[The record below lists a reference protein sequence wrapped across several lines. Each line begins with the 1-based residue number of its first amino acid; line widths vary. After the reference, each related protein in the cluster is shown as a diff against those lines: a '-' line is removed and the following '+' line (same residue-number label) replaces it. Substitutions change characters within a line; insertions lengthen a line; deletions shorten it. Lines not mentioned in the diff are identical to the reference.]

1 MLAFAA
7 LTSCLSDILGC
18 LLLAYVLGSFAS
30 LVRCRS
36 VYMSVQT
43 LARMLLRKSKIRQPV
58 KKVTSD
64 GAQSAPL
71 FGSPFP
77 PAFNV
82 DERLIGSSRTA
93 SF

>member
-18 LLLAYVLGSFAS
+18 PFLAYVLGSLAS
-30 LVRCRS
+30 LGRCRS

-43 LARMLLRKSKIRQPV
+43 LARMLLRKSQIRQPV

-64 GAQSAPL
+64 GRSQLHCLAP
-71 FGSPFP
+71 PFP
-77 PAFNV
+77 MHSMLM
-82 DERLIGSSRTA
+82 EG
-93 SF
+93 